1 MDSLYPC
8 VVRSVDLS
16 NWLSIKRVGFRRFCL
31 RPSPDRVAGRFSF
44 AGPTVL
50 TLTRASMLA
59 VFWLVVAFALLLR
72 VVVHA
77 ESGFTIDD
85 SWITFRYA
93 ENLVAGHGLVYNI
106 GERVQGSTSPLQIF
120 LVAAFLFAGF
130 DAKTGAL
137 ILSLLAA
144 AGFLIVAYRLMKS
157 VAGEDVS
164 PLFVLPLAAAPGI
177 TVISVSGMET
187 MLFVFLQC
195 CAFLAYVERRP
206 ALLGVIVALLLLT
219 RIDGALVVLAIVA
232 TDLALRLPIGAGLG
246 TGQATNRLG
255 EPWPLRDIV
264 RSAGIALL
272 LVAPWIAFATWYYGD
287 PVPNSIWA
295 KRALYS
301 IAGMDRTPALATL
314 EMALRIGYFLP
325 LYLGAFL
332 AVAGLLFVA
341 LRRDR
346 IACIA
351 VWFVAYLLF
360 LILGRTH
367 VHPWYLTPFHAFALL
382 SVCMM
387 AAACFY
393 RRAER
398 RTATGVPVPRTV
410 GAVAVLF
417 LLCLWG
423 VWTSRSL
430 ADGWQGKLESAH
442 AAVGQYLK
450 QASAVGDV
458 IYAPDIGY
466 VGALTG
472 RRILDSVGIVSAEV
486 IPFNKRGDFAG
497 VLRHWQPKWAVI
509 GLYGTWQG
517 PLLTDDWILSNY
529 RPVYTNNPDRVAAWP
544 SAADLRELRYDW
556 EYLVLERVEP
566 QDG

>member
-1 MDSLYPC
+1 M
-8 VVRSVDLS
+8 
-16 NWLSIKRVGFRRFCL
+16 I
-31 RPSPDRVAGRFSF
+31 
-44 AGPTVL
+44 
-50 TLTRASMLA
+50 A
-59 VFWLVVAFALLLR
+59 VFWLVIAFALLLR
-72 VVVHA
+72 VVVFA

-93 ENLVAGHGLVYNI
+93 ENFVAGHGLVYNI

-120 LVAAFLFAGF
+120 LVAGFLFVGF
-130 DAKTGAL
+130 EAKTGAL

-144 AGFLIVAYRLMKS
+144 AGFLIVAYRLLKC
-157 VAGEDVS
+157 VAGDEVS
-164 PLFVLPLAAAPGI
+164 PLFVLPLAVAPGI

-206 ALLGVIVALLLLT
+206 SLLGVAVALLLLT
-219 RIDGALVVLAIVA
+219 RIDSALVVVAIVA
-232 TDLALRLPIGAGLG
+232 TDLALRSPLGL
-246 TGQATNRLG
+246 TPSIARATSTLR

-301 IAGMDRTPALATL
+301 IAGMDRTPALATI
-314 EMALRIGYFLP
+314 EKALQVGYLLP
-325 LYLGAFL
+325 FYLGAFL
-332 AVAGLLFVA
+332 ALAGLLFMAV
-341 LRRDR
+341 RRDR
-346 IACIA
+346 LTCIS

-387 AAACFY
+387 AAAYFY
-393 RRAER
+393 RRVEGRSVA
-398 RTATGVPVPRTV
+398 GIPVLRTV

-417 LLCLWG
+417 LLSLWG
-423 VWTSRSL
+423 VWTSRTL

-442 AAVGQYLK
+442 AAVGEYLK
-450 QASAVGDV
+450 DASATGDV

-472 RRILDSVGIVSAEV
+472 RHILDSVGIVSADV
-486 IPFNKRGDFAG
+486 ISFNRRGDFAG

-529 RPVYTNNPDRVAAWP
+529 RPVFTNNPDRAVAWP
-544 SAADLRELRYDW
+544 SAADLREHRYDW
-556 EYLVLERVEP
+556 EYLVLERIEP
-566 QDG
+566 QGG